1 VKAIRVNQFG
11 GPEVL
16 QLEEV
21 PMPNPA
27 ASEVLIEVRAVG
39 INPVETYLRSGSNP
53 NLALP
58 YTPGTDACGVVLA
71 VGRSVR
77 RLKVGTR
84 VYTSQTI
91 SGAYAEFV
99 LCKENQAHEL
109 PAEMK
114 YDEGAAINVPYST
127 AYRALFHR
135 AKSKE
140 GESVLIH
147 GGSGGVGIAAV
158 QLARE
163 AGLAIIATAGT
174 DRGCELAL
182 REGAHHVFNHQ
193 KAGYQDE
200 ILALTEGE
208 GVDVIL
214 EMLAN
219 LNLGNDLRLLARWG
233 RVIVIGSRG
242 TVEINPRDLMTRDGD
257 IRGMTLFNTPQDE
270 MPSIHRALLGG
281 FERGALRPIIGQRFR
296 LYEAAQAHE
305 AVLRP
310 GAFGKIVLSVE
321 V

>member
-1 VKAIRVNQFG
+1 
-11 GPEVL
+11 
-16 QLEEV
+16 
-21 PMPNPA
+21 MPNPSA
-27 ASEVLIEVRAVG
+27 GEVLIEVRAVG

-58 YTPGTDACGVVLA
+58 YTPGTDASGVVLA

-77 RLKVGTR
+77 HIKVGAR
-84 VYTSQTI
+84 VYTSSTI
-91 SGAYAEFV
+91 SGSYAEYT
-99 LCKENQAHEL
+99 LCKENQVHEL
-109 PAEMK
+109 PSNMK
-114 YDEGAAINVPYST
+114 YDDGAAINVPYST

-135 AKSKE
+135 ARPKE
-140 GESVLIH
+140 GDSVLIH
-147 GGSGGVGIAAV
+147 GSSGGVGIAAV

-163 AGLAIIATAGT
+163 GGLAIIATAGT
-174 DRGCELAL
+174 DRGCDLAL

-193 KAGYQDE
+193 KAGYQEE

-208 GVDVIL
+208 GVDIIL

-219 LNLGNDLRLLARWG
+219 INLGNDIRLLNHGG

-242 TVEINPRDLMTRDGD
+242 TVEINPRDLMTRDAD
-257 IRGMTLFNTPQDE
+257 IRGMQLFNTPPGE
-270 MPSIHRALLGG
+270 MQGIHRALLGG
-281 FERGALRPIIGQRFR
+281 FEKGALRPIIGQRFR

-321 V
+321 I